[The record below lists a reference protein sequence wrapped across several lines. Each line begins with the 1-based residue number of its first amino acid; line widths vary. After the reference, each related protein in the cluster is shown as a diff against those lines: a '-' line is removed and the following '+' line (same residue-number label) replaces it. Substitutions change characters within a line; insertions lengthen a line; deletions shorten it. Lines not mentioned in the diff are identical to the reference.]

1 MGLKSEVHNQEWVIM
16 ARVRHAKSVD
26 VKIVNNPKLR
36 VSSLVQNKLF
46 GVTQAEIVFLSDRV
60 IGQFLKVVST
70 TVIYC
75 TAFQTESERNSQL
88 MLCCNSGG
96 RPSFRVL
103 AGLPGANGVTL
114 ANEMFGLSMIEN
126 LGSSLIIII
135 KNPGARHIGF

>member
-1 MGLKSEVHNQEWVIM
+1 M

-36 VSSLVQNKLF
+36 QLCTVSSFVQNKLF

-126 LGSSLIIII
+126 LGSSLIIIL